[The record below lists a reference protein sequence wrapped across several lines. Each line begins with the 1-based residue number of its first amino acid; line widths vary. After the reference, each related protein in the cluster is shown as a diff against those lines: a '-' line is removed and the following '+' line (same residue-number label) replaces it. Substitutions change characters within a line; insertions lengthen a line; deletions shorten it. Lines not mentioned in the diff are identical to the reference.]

1 MTFPRET
8 AEQAR
13 RRILEMC
20 QDHIRSVLDALRGTC
35 ILINAYQNGDESL
48 ALQRYANIMGHVE
61 KAWDVKRAI
70 MREVAEVGE
79 FLTARDDFINLS
91 AEINEIA
98 DYCGGVAYK
107 LAELAKRRWKV
118 PDEILKEVGNLAE
131 ASLNALIRLREVILA
146 LSYSAAKVME
156 LALEVESSEKTVDSI
171 HRKADLKIISSRM
184 KLPVLLLIREVVEF
198 LEDIADNAENAA
210 DIARIIAITT

>member
-20 QDHIRSVLDALRGTC
+20 QDHIRSVLDALREAC
-35 ILINAYQNGDESL
+35 ILINAYQNGDENL
-48 ALQRYANIMGHVE
+48 VLQHYANVMGHVE

-79 FLTARDDFINLS
+79 LLTARDDFINLS

-98 DYCGGVAYK
+98 DYCGGVAYRMT
-107 LAELAKRRWKV
+107 ELAKRRWKV
-118 PDEILKEVGNLAE
+118 PDAILKEVGSLAE
-131 ASLNALIRLREVILA
+131 ASLNALLRLREVILA
-146 LSYSAAKVME
+146 LSYSTAKVME

-210 DIARIIAITT
+210 DIARIIAMTT

>member
-1 MTFPRET
+1 MAFPKEM

-20 QDHIRSVLDALRGTC
+20 QDHIRSVLDALREAC

-48 ALQRYANIMGHVE
+48 ILQHYATVLSHVE
-61 KAWDVKRAI
+61 KAWEVKRTI
-70 MREVAEVGE
+70 MREVAEIGE
-79 FLTARDDFINLS
+79 LLTAREDFINLS
-91 AEINEIA
+91 AEVNEIA
-98 DYCGGVAYK
+98 DYCGAIAYRMT
-107 LAELAKRRWKV
+107 ELSKRRWKV
-118 PDEILKEVGNLAE
+118 PQEILKEVSNLAE

-146 LSYSAAKVME
+146 LSYSSGKVME
-156 LALEVESSEKTVDSI
+156 LALEVESAEKTVDSI

-184 KLPVLLLIREVVEF
+184 RLPVLLLVREVVEF

-210 DIARIIAITT
+210 DIARIIALTA